1 MKVVNFELTIDP
13 SSVKEK
19 IVSKITDTM
28 QKKETEGCLVIFS
41 GQNDSF
47 AAANLTIEAAGIEAV
62 KLVIISD
69 VPKERR
75 EQIASIAKTELKIPQ
90 NQIFSFNIKG
100 IYKKFE
106 SIEELVPITGIPVS
120 RQQNISHLLLRTKL
134 VQKIVEEK
142 TFSHIGKTYGSRDKF
157 FRELIAYSKAKKR
170 LKTILAYLIAEKE
183 NLLLVSK
190 TNKTEYKTGLYTI
203 FGYGHAADIMPL
215 GDLYRTQ
222 VLQLSEYFGV
232 PQEIRDHAHSDI
244 MPGVVNKYQYFFELD
259 SNIVD
264 KILIRLEAKIEV
276 NSITE
281 ELNIEIQK
289 VNRVKH
295 FFDVSKLQEVL
306 PIIPYINK

>member
-1 MKVVNFELTIDP
+1 MVNFDLTIEP

-19 IVSKITDTM
+19 IVSKITDII
-28 QKKETEGCLVIFS
+28 QKRENEGCLVIFS

-47 AAANLTIEAAGIEAV
+47 AAANLTIEAVGIETV
-62 KLVIISD
+62 KLVILSD
-69 VPKERR
+69 VSKDRR
-75 EQIASIAKTELKIPQ
+75 EKIASIATSKLKIPR
-90 NQIFSFNIKG
+90 NQIVSFNIKEVS
-100 IYKKFE
+100 KKFE
-106 SIEELVPITGIPVS
+106 SIEELVPETLTGIPSS
-120 RQQNISHLLLRTKL
+120 RQHNISHLLLRTNL

-142 TFSHIGKTYGSRDKF
+142 TFSHIGKTHGSREKF
-157 FRELIAYSKAKKR
+157 FRELIAYSKARKR

-222 VLQLSEYFGV
+222 VLQLSEYYGT
-232 PQEIRDHAHSDI
+232 PKEIRDSAHSDI
-244 MPGVVNKYQYFFELD
+244 IPGVVNKYQYFFELD

-264 KILIRLEAKIEV
+264 KILIRLETKIEI
-276 NSITE
+276 NSIAE
-281 ELNIEIQK
+281 ELNIGIEK

-295 FFDVSKLQEVL
+295 FYDVSKLQEVL
-306 PIIPYINK
+306 PVIPYINK